1 LVKETKKIE
10 IEKVKPA
17 KISELVSQPASAKSK
32 RPLDTQKIKQGSAVS
47 TQMRDSMKN
56 SEAEQTKANKIDEKS
71 DYEQDYEGND
81 SEPEKEKPK
90 SGLKNVKMLDEES
103 ENYSDDQGEMIDLN
117 NYDAQADVDVDVE
130 ITEE

>member
-1 LVKETKKIE
+1 
-10 IEKVKPA
+10 
-17 KISELVSQPASAKSK
+17 
-32 RPLDTQKIKQGSAVS
+32 
-47 TQMRDSMKN
+47 MKN
-56 SEAEQTKANKIDEKS
+56 SETEHTKANKIDEKS
-71 DYEQDYEGND
+71 DYEQDYEGNE

>member
-1 LVKETKKIE
+1 
-10 IEKVKPA
+10 
-17 KISELVSQPASAKSK
+17 
-32 RPLDTQKIKQGSAVS
+32 
-47 TQMRDSMKN
+47 MKN
-56 SEAEQTKANKIDEKS
+56 SETEQTKANKIDEKS
-71 DYEQDYEGND
+71 DYEQDYEGNK
-81 SEPEKEKPK
+81 SAPEKEKPK